1 MELKLT
7 REQAA
12 HLEELLDA
20 YLRELSSEI
29 TATDNPG
36 YRAGLRA
43 RRASLAQVPAALGHL
58 LSSAPADP
66 GTVSPALS
74 EPKLEQAHPRG

>member
-1 MELKLT
+1 MDLKLT

-43 RRASLAQVPAALGHL
+43 RRASLAEVADALGL
-58 LSSAPADP
+58 LVSSAPAEP
-66 GTVSPALS
+66 GSVSPALW
-74 EPKLEQAHPRG
+74 ELKLEQAHPGG

>member
-12 HLEELLDA
+12 HLEDLLDA

-43 RRASLAQVPAALGHL
+43 RQANLAEVADALRL
-58 LSSAPADP
+58 LVRSAPAKP
-66 GTVSPALS
+66 ERVSPALW
-74 EPKLEQAHPRG
+74 ELELEQAHPGG